1 MSAWTSPNYVKLLA
15 PFDPTNTDGDT
26 LATGTEYRWM
36 EYGLE
41 YVSRPQSLFTYA
53 ATVQAGGFF
62 NGERVRVTAEAA
74 YRFQPYVRIGISSTY
89 NHIILPEPM
98 ESRELWLVGP
108 RLDVTM
114 TNKLFFT
121 AFAQYNE
128 QLDNFNLNTRFQW
141 RYRPASDFFIV
152 YTDNYFPGGIA
163 RNRSLVIKLTYWW
176 NL

>member
-1 MSAWTSPNYVKLLA
+1 RVLRYIPSASLLYSYIIPCTPVLLLSSLSHFFCNGQPA
-15 PFDPTNTDGDT
+15 TEIYT
-26 LATGTEYRWM
+26 LSLHDA
-36 EYGLE
+36 LPIL
-41 YVSRPQSLFTYA
+41 SKPQSLLTYA

-62 NGERVRVTAEAA
+62 NGERIRVTAEAA

-108 RLDVTM
+108 LLDVTM

-128 QLDNFNLNTRFQW
+128 QMDNFNLNTRFQW
-141 RYRPASDFFIV
+141 LFMPASDIFIV
-152 YTDNYFPGGIA
+152 
-163 RNRSLVIKLTYWW
+163 
-176 NL
+176 